1 MTQITGPKLYLLQSS
16 RELKQPQKKNC
27 KSGMSGGKTA
37 ISQKNPSQNQELFSS
52 NETIE
57 SVYQRYR
64 EMFYYA
70 PDAYLVT
77 DMSGTIREAN
87 QTFLLMFS
95 TSMDQIIGKS
105 VSEIFPALSRC
116 SSGIQIG
123 SSVSNRQ
130 FEATFKINGEQPLHV
145 AVDVWTQYEA
155 EKRPISLF
163 WSIKDVTRW
172 KEEEKAL
179 SENQARLKLL
189 LEKTPCIIWTT
200 DADLNIISLCGSYL
214 DSLNIEPQDLVGINL
229 KQLSQQISDAHQKA
243 LSCSNRTFEFNWNGQ
258 VFQAIIETLRDSQN
272 KINGFIGAAF
282 DITHRIELEQKSRQS
297 EKFTSGLLEKFPNPI
312 LVFQPDTTISYVN
325 PALEKITGIC
335 AGTLIGKKAPYP
347 WFLQADSNSQFGEY
361 NLKKILKEEKQ
372 FKKKNGRQ
380 FWVQITTIPV
390 QNNGETDFYLQTWID
405 ITEAKKS
412 KENMDYFITQISRIQ
427 EEERK
432 RISHELHEGI
442 LQSLAT
448 IALRIDG
455 DLGSGQ
461 DDYRKAIRELSFIKS
476 EINGII
482 NEIRKFSHELRPGVL
497 DYLGLPASLETLAEE
512 LCNEGINTSFNLSG
526 EEKTLSPEQTIAL
539 YRIAQ
544 EAVSNIRKYSQAS
557 EARII
562 LEYMHSSVRLTIS
575 DNGKGFVL
583 PARTGDLGALGKLGI
598 ISMSER
604 ARLNRGNFSIRSKP
618 DTGTTVQVV
627 LPQSFRTETGGKD

>member
-1 MTQITGPKLYLLQSS
+1 
-16 RELKQPQKKNC
+16 
-27 KSGMSGGKTA
+27 MSGGKTA
-37 ISQKNPSQNQELFSS
+37 ISQKNPSQNQELFSP

-95 TSMDQIIGKS
+95 TSMDRIIGKS

-145 AVDVWTQYEA
+145 AVDVCTQYDA
-155 EKRPISLF
+155 DRKPVGLL
-163 WSIKDVTRW
+163 WSVKDVTRW
-172 KEEEKAL
+172 KEAEKAL

-229 KQLSQQISDAHQKA
+229 KQLSPQISDAHREA
-243 LSCSNRTFEFNWNGQ
+243 FTSSNRTFEFTWNGQ
-258 VFQAIIETLRDSQN
+258 VFQGIVETLRDSQN

-282 DITHRIELEQKSRQS
+282 DITHRIELEQKLRQS

-325 PALEKITGIC
+325 PALEKITGISSD
-335 AGTLIGKKAPYP
+335 TLIGRKVPYP
-347 WFLQADSNSQFGEY
+347 WFLQADSNPNPNEN
-361 NLKKILKEEKQ
+361 NLSKMKALKEEKQ
-372 FKKKNGRQ
+372 FKNKNGRR
-380 FWVQITTIPV
+380 FWVQVTTIPV
-390 QNNGETDFYLQTWID
+390 QNNGKLDFFLQTWID

-412 KENMDYFITQISRIQ
+412 KENMEYFITQISRIQ

-442 LQSLAT
+442 LQSLAA
-448 IALRIDG
+448 IVLRLDG
-455 DLGSGQ
+455 VLGFDKGN
-461 DDYRKAIRELSFIKS
+461 YGKTIRELSNIKS

-482 NEIRKFSHELRPGVL
+482 NQIRKFSHELRPGVL
-497 DYLGLPASLETLAEE
+497 DYLGLPASLEILAEE
-512 LCNEGINTSFNLSG
+512 LCSEGINASFNITG
-526 EEKTLSPEQTIAL
+526 EEKPISPEQAIAL

-544 EAVSNIRKYSQAS
+544 EAISNIRKYSQAS
-557 EARII
+557 QASIL
-562 LEYMHSSVRLTIS
+562 LEYLRTGIRLTIS

-583 PARTGDLGALGKLGI
+583 PARKGDFGASGKLGI

-604 ARLNRGNFSIRSKP
+604 ARLNRGNFSIKSKP
-618 DTGTTVQVV
+618 DKGTIVQVHI
-627 LPQSFRTETGGKD
+627 PQNLLSEARGKD